1 MEKPSTSMSRRF
13 EASNRSGT
21 KYAVLVRNALGGF
34 VLDAR
39 SSVGVFHIE
48 EGPSP
53 NDFAREFLPQPILPP
68 PPHTEFPLTM
78 EEYRRMR
85 DRDPDTW
92 RRCIFSPHRQ
102 TGYLLDPDNDPR
114 DRQLINAWRKH
125 NDMWFE
131 HLDYSGSDRRGDSD
145 FRISVADLWR
155 KALGP

>member
-1 MEKPSTSMSRRF
+1 MGKTSTSTSRRF

-21 KYAVLVRNALGGF
+21 RYAVLVRNALGGF

-53 NDFAREFLPQPILPP
+53 GEFAREYLQEPVLPP
-68 PPHTEFPLTM
+68 PPHTEFPLTA

-85 DRDPDTW
+85 TQDPDTW
-92 RRCIFSPHRQ
+92 RRCMFSPHRQ

-114 DRQLINAWRKH
+114 DMRIL
-125 NDMWFE
+125 E
-131 HLDYSGSDRRGDSD
+131 HRNKQSKENS
-145 FRISVADLWR
+145 LWSCNIF
-155 KALGP
+155 